1 MKKEN
6 EEAIIKCVVYLTP
19 GQNKKVEDMAE
30 KLGASKQECIRRI
43 VDEGQVVDLQ
53 MEINMEDEFIKL
65 TAEISKMNDKL
76 SSLYTTC
83 NSVSS
88 NLTDAEKRMLFS
100 RLEDISTKVGEILAS
115 VWKTNNNIESKAM
128 TQLKNV
134 IDKSK
139 SRNKKGGGNN
149 GNS

>member
-1 MKKEN
+1 MRKEN
-6 EEAIIKCVVYLTP
+6 EDATIKCVVYLTP
-19 GQNKKVEDMAE
+19 EQNKKVADMAE

-128 TQLKNV
+128 TQLKNL

-149 GNS
+149 GNT